1 MVTHL
6 YVGEPSRMRHMNLS
20 AHWRFFLQHLL
31 TANHVG
37 CNPFVRTASCS
48 LGCPGAAVWGC
59 AGVRDAYCTAFFE
72 EGTCS
77 ASSIYDSHLESY
89 TKPFICMARPT
100 WRTCRRRRYG
110 VAYAMHR
117 SGDWLSLEYVSRI
130 SCAAKTAKKC
140 SAYFLCVPTNFRYL
154 RTFTVSHVLEFLSV
168 TPFTNWRW
176 HKLTR
181 IVAELRGVLRTM
193 AANIDWHWRSVATL
207 T

>member
-1 MVTHL
+1 M
-6 YVGEPSRMRHMNLS
+6 
-20 AHWRFFLQHLL
+20 

-48 LGCPGAAVWGC
+48 PGCPGAAVWGC

-89 TKPFICMARPT
+89 RKPFIWMARPT

-130 SCAAKTAKKC
+130 SCAAKTAKNMFGLFRMRSDQLQVFKNLYRCAGPLC
-140 SAYFLCVPTNFRYL
+140 SSGSLQGPMHR
-154 RTFTVSHVLEFLSV
+154 RQ
-168 TPFTNWRW
+168 
-176 HKLTR
+176 
-181 IVAELRGVLRTM
+181 
-193 AANIDWHWRSVATL
+193 
-207 T
+207 